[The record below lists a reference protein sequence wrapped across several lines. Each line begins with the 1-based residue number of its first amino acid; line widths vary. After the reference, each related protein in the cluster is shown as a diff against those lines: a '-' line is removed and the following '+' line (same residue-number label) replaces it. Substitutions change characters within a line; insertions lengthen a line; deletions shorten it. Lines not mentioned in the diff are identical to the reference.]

1 MRERKEKFNLFI
13 WTICFNTIRIYPNFS
28 TTFGRTLEPGHEP
41 LLPLFPQLYE
51 KIRKINYGIKK
62 NLRYVIIFD
71 PNAYVF
77 IWDLVFICTR
87 YRTIIKKKC
96 IIHFNILTFVIQ
108 VQLLLSPFGMDLIF
122 FYSQPHCFAKLINF
136 FPVFL
141 FPFFFINFYFL

>member
-62 NLRYVIIFD
+62 KFTLCYNIWSQRICIHLRFSFHLHPISH
-71 PNAYVF
+71 NN
-77 IWDLVFICTR
+77 
-87 YRTIIKKKC
+87 KKKC